1 MKYSRWAPPA
11 LKGGEEEDKKAVCGD
26 HLWLIFEVEVS
37 RQIMGWLRAFDGE
50 EGQQRR
56 VFHLEGDRHGVAI
69 FRLGCGHGIVLVVGE
84 GPQILARDDT

>member
-1 MKYSRWAPPA
+1 
-11 LKGGEEEDKKAVCGD
+11 
-26 HLWLIFEVEVS
+26 
-37 RQIMGWLRAFDGE
+37 MGWLRAFDGE

-69 FRLGCGHGIVLVVGE
+69 FRLGCGHGIVPAVGE